1 MTEQEL
7 EKLVETKFAE
17 ADKAFEDRPKK
28 FSVTQNGRGVV
39 DGGELYNKVYTDV
52 LRVTQQ
58 ACTAILKEALKK

>member
-7 EKLVETKFAE
+7 EKLVEAKFAE

-28 FSVTQNGRGVV
+28 FFITQNGRGVV

-52 LRVTQQ
+52 RRGAPP
-58 ACTAILKEALKK
+58 ACPALL